1 MQSIRAT
8 SLTNCKY
15 RFQFIDMQERGG
27 YGAKRKLIL
36 AIPQSSRALCWNSL
50 KEIRVCKGGTWK
62 VPRSEENIFPSLII
76 NVFPIRVI
84 SLDKLPS
91 CTTFPTFPQLSSS
104 PDALTHACIDRNLT
118 ALHPFD
124 PWLRSSHRF
133 EPTIAPFAAIP
144 SFSPLRLKQRRY
156 QKEKKEK
163 RGRGKG
169 EQIEQQWKNLWIGR

>member
-1 MQSIRAT
+1 M
-8 SLTNCKY
+8 LKLV
-15 RFQFIDMQERGG
+15 ERDTRLQGG
-27 YGAKRKLIL
+27 DVK
-36 AIPQSSRALCWNSL
+36 S
-50 KEIRVCKGGTWK
+50 
-62 VPRSEENIFPSLII
+62 SEENIFPSLII

-91 CTTFPTFPQLSSS
+91 YTTFPTFPQLSSS

-144 SFSPLRLKQRRY
+144 SFSPLRLKVL
-156 QKEKKEK
+156 KKEK
-163 RGRGKG
+163 RKKG
-169 EQIEQQWKNLWIGR
+169 EGERRTNRATMEESLNREVKTTKLARTALLSQTF

>member
-1 MQSIRAT
+1 M
-8 SLTNCKY
+8 LKLV
-15 RFQFIDMQERGG
+15 ERDTRLQGG
-27 YGAKRKLIL
+27 DVK
-36 AIPQSSRALCWNSL
+36 S
-50 KEIRVCKGGTWK
+50 
-62 VPRSEENIFPSLII
+62 SEENIFPSLII

-144 SFSPLRLKQRRY
+144 SFSPLRLKVL
-156 QKEKKEK
+156 KKEK
-163 RGRGKG
+163 RKKG
-169 EQIEQQWKNLWIGR
+169 EGERRTNRATMEESLNREVKTTKLARTALLSQTF

>member
-1 MQSIRAT
+1 M
-8 SLTNCKY
+8 LKLV
-15 RFQFIDMQERGG
+15 ERDTRLQGG
-27 YGAKRKLIL
+27 DVK
-36 AIPQSSRALCWNSL
+36 S
-50 KEIRVCKGGTWK
+50 
-62 VPRSEENIFPSLII
+62 SEENIFPSLIII

-104 PDALTHACIDRNLT
+104 PDALSHACIDTNLT

-156 QKEKKEK
+156 QKKKKEK
-163 RGRGKG
+163 KGKG
-169 EQIEQQWKNLWIGR
+169 GKANK

>member
-1 MQSIRAT
+1 M
-8 SLTNCKY
+8 LKLV
-15 RFQFIDMQERGG
+15 ERDTRLQGG
-27 YGAKRKLIL
+27 DVK
-36 AIPQSSRALCWNSL
+36 S
-50 KEIRVCKGGTWK
+50 
-62 VPRSEENIFPSLII
+62 SEENIFPSLII

-156 QKEKKEK
+156 RKEKKEK

-169 EQIEQQWKNLWIGR
+169 EQIEQQWKNL